1 MLELNRDEPLPAV
14 LARRAKE
21 LDRADALASFRTR
34 FCLPEGLI
42 YLDGNSLGAMPAS
55 LPEAM
60 RSAIEGEWATDLIVS
75 WNKAGWW
82 DLPLVLGDRI
92 ARIIGA
98 PAGTVVV
105 CDSTSINI
113 FKLLAA
119 ARDLRPG
126 RRVIVTEGRGF
137 HTDLYIAE
145 GIAAVFPEM
154 ERRLIDSPDDLPA
167 AVDED
172 VAVALVSDVNYRTGE
187 RYDMRRLTRAIQ
199 ARGALAM
206 WDLCH
211 SAGVLPLELAD
222 CAVDL
227 AVGCTYKYLNGGPGA
242 PAFLYV
248 AERHQGASQPLT
260 GWWGHAA
267 PFAFEQSFRP
277 APGIRRFL
285 TGTQPV
291 LALRALEQGLDI
303 AVAADRD
310 QVRAKSLGLTAFFM
324 ECVEP
329 VCREHGL
336 TIVTPRQ
343 DDRRGSQVAL
353 AHPQGYAMVQAL
365 IARRVVGD
373 FRAPDILRFGFAPL
387 YLSYGDVL
395 AAAEALR
402 AVLANGEWRNPAFQK
417 RAAVT

>member
-1 MLELNRDEPLPAV
+1 MPNPTSDRPSRTA
-14 LARRAKE
+14 LAERADI
-21 LDRADALASFRTR
+21 LDRSDPLTAFRAR
-34 FCLPEGLI
+34 FRLPDGLI
-42 YLDGNSLGAMPAS
+42 YLDGNSLGAMPAA
-55 LPEAM
+55 LPDHM
-60 RSAIEGEWATDLIVS
+60 RTVIEGEWATDLIVS

-82 DLPLVLGDRI
+82 DLPLVLGDKV

-98 PAGTVVV
+98 AAGTVAV
-105 CDSTSINI
+105 CDSTSVNI

-154 ERRLIDSPDDLPA
+154 ERRLIDSPEDLPA
-167 AVDED
+167 AVDDD

-187 RYDMRRLTRAIQ
+187 RYDMRRLTETVQ

-211 SAGVLPLELAD
+211 SAGVLPLQLSD
-222 CAVDL
+222 CKVDL

-248 AERHQGASQPLT
+248 AECHHGAHQPLT

-267 PFAFEQSFRP
+267 PFAFEPSFRP
-277 APGIRRFL
+277 AQGIRRFL

-291 LALRALEQGLDI
+291 LALRALEMGLDV

-310 QVRAKSLGLTAFFM
+310 LVRARSLSLTGFFM
-324 ECVEP
+324 DCVEP
-329 VCREHGL
+329 ACREHGIA
-336 TIVTPRQ
+336 IVTPRL
-343 DDRRGSQVAL
+343 DERRGSQVAL
-353 AHPQGYAMVQAL
+353 AHAHGYAMVQAL
-365 IARRVVGD
+365 IARGVVGD

-387 YLSYGDVL
+387 YLSHRDVL
-395 AAAEALR
+395 AAAEALGDI
-402 AVLANGEWRNPAFQK
+402 LATGEWRDPAFQK